1 MTDRDRDELAARAL
15 AWCKAHDGGRLCV
28 WWPAGSKPNDGC
40 SPIMAVSWDGGGTGE
55 LGTFY
60 DEEDADKM
68 GLICDVFNWAL
79 EQLAP
84 STQSFYGER
93 TYESDE

>member
-1 MTDRDRDELAARAL
+1 MSDYRAQLAHRAL
-15 AWCKAHDGGRLCV
+15 EWCKSNDGGRLCV
-28 WWPAGSKPNDGC
+28 WWPAGSTEKNPGY
-40 SPIMAVSWDGGGTGE
+40 PIMAVSWDHGGTGE

-60 DEEDADKM
+60 GPEMADDM
-68 GLICDVFNWAL
+68 ELITDVFNWAL

-93 TYESDE
+93 DYA